1 MGPLRRTGRA
11 EGGVGT
17 SEIRIFV
24 DSWAVVWSVTIL
36 VGYVAERTPW
46 PSLKVLRG
54 DSTAKLML
62 LTSGAAVLGL
72 TLAGAREPSA
82 ILAAWAIITT
92 SVKLLYDSLG
102 ELW

>member
-1 MGPLRRTGRA
+1 M
-11 EGGVGT
+11 ESVG
-17 SEIRIFV
+17 IRLFV
-24 DSWAVVWSVTIL
+24 DSWAVAWSVALL
-36 VGYVAERTPW
+36 VGYLAEKTPW

-54 DSTAKLML
+54 STAAKAML
-62 LTSGAAVLGL
+62 LTSTAAVLGL

-82 ILAAWAIITT
+82 ILAAWAIITS